1 MQDSQK
7 LPSFDDFVVVR
18 RSDLDDLVQKV
29 RVLWNSVQPDVSP
42 QHLRVDQGLMSDAG
56 VAGARIQS
64 KRLSSAVRQMP
75 FRVEG
80 NQANAF
86 LLVPPGLNEDVV
98 QQIFNQVL
106 DGVISSTEQDIGK
119 EAWDAVRTRLGRH
132 GVAVQ
137 GAAVPLSKVQH
148 EG

>member
-80 NQANAF
+80 NQANARRSIN
-86 LLVPPGLNEDVV
+86 LLK
-98 QQIFNQVL
+98 F
-106 DGVISSTEQDIGK
+106 
-119 EAWDAVRTRLGRH
+119 
-132 GVAVQ
+132 
-137 GAAVPLSKVQH
+137 
-148 EG
+148 